1 MKKYFKELVEDINI
15 ALEELITSFM
25 EWGSSKNEV

>member
-15 ALEELITSFM
+15 ALEELISDFM
-25 EWGSSKNEV
+25 KWGLFKNEV